1 MYVIVLQGVCHCI
14 ERGGGEAAQTDD
26 RQPAQDSQGHRD
38 LSRQD
43 RYTIELMSINLNC
56 YNAQ

>member
-38 LSRQD
+38 RSRQD
-43 RYTIELMSINLNC
+43 RYTIEYISINLNC

>member
-1 MYVIVLQGVCHCI
+1 MYVIELQGVCHCI

-38 LSRQD
+38 RSRQD
-43 RYTIELMSINLNC
+43 RYTVE
-56 YNAQ
+56 YNVYKSYLL